1 MNITEIVEQDL
12 FTLEEVKNYLKV
24 TDDNEDAIILQLI
37 DGCIDIAEKAT
48 WQSLRGKTIE
58 MVFTDEPEWVVLPQP
73 PVETIDKVER
83 WNGGEWIE
91 VANFAAADPNGY
103 IYTSTYKTLR
113 FTYTVGVCQ
122 NQDIKNMVLDLI
134 AAKYDSRPHD
144 SDEVK
149 ALINDLAKYRRWVVK

>member
-1 MNITEIVEQDL
+1 MNITSIDEQDL

-37 DGCIDIAEKAT
+37 DGCIDIAERAT

-58 MVFTDEPEWVVLPQP
+58 MIFTDEPEWVILPQP

-83 WNGGEWIE
+83 WNGSEWIE
-91 VANFAAADPNGY
+91 IAGFAAADPNGY
-103 IYTSTYKTLR
+103 VYTSTYKTLR
-113 FTYTVGVCQ
+113 FTYTVGIAQ
-122 NQDIKNMVLDLI
+122 NKDIRNMVLDLI

-149 ALINDLAKYRRWVVK
+149 ALIKDLERYRRWVVK